1 MTKRKLNKLNLIILI
16 LSIILIIILS
26 IIIINII
33 TKPKLTK
40 EEKLLQEKL
49 EILNNV
55 DQKINYFN
63 YNNIDRYIE
72 YKKKNKK
79 LSNKKIVLYVNINL
93 DKEPYKDAKETTYL
107 YKNYILL
114 NKYNLV
120 SKSYKPKN
128 LVQVSTEYAKENIL
142 LTEETKNQFILM
154 AEAAKKENLTL
165 YAISGYRDY
174 TYQENLYNNYY
185 SIDGNKANEY
195 SSKPGH
201 SEHHTGLAID
211 ISNKTTSYEEFDKTE
226 EFKWMQEN
234 AHKYG
239 FILRYP
245 EDKTNETQYQ
255 YEPWHYRYVGIKIS
269 TYIKKHNIS
278 FEEYYVK
285 HIEK

>member
-16 LSIILIIILS
+16 LSIILITILS

-245 EDKTNETQYQ
+245 EDKTNETLYQ

>member
-55 DQKINYFN
+55 DQKINYIN

-245 EDKTNETQYQ
+245 EDKTNETLYQ

>member
-1 MTKRKLNKLNLIILI
+1 MTKRKLNKLNLTILI

-245 EDKTNETQYQ
+245 EDKTNETLYQ